1 MYNLN
6 VKYIIKPQNY
16 IAYMI
21 TCSKCNTSF
30 PIEMQKIS
38 KESTLPCVSCG
49 NPCVVKLLDLQNIE
63 VSSHVT
69 KPISGFSEI
78 NLNDTNTSQ
87 SSDAIGDLHIK
98 TPTSEHQ
105 FPIRKHFVITTVIF
119 KILLIAFIFG
129 ITNIQLIDSK
139 FPSLAKLYNLINVFP
154 RKTVVI
160 SSVKIVDNKSHLDF
174 HLNITNNS
182 DKTELVSDVVIVVY
196 DTFHNPVSVFEK
208 RPNLLIKANSD
219 VELVFNVHN
228 LKEDSKY
235 VSVFMNGKMQIEST
249 QIKKLLD

>member
-63 VSSHVT
+63 VSSHTTNPV
-69 KPISGFSEI
+69 SGFGEI
-78 NLNDTNTSQ
+78 NLHEINKLQPSEEKETIYVQKQTS
-87 SSDAIGDLHIK
+87 DNGFAIK
-98 TPTSEHQ
+98 
-105 FPIRKHFVITTVIF
+105 KHFVITTVIL
-119 KILLIAFIFG
+119 KIFLIAFIFG
-129 ITNIQLIDSK
+129 IAQIQFIDSR
-139 FPSLAKLYNLINVFP
+139 FPSLARLYNLINVFP

-160 SSVKIVDNKSHLDF
+160 SNVKVVDDKSNLEF
-174 HLNITNNS
+174 YLNISNHS

-196 DTFHNPVSVFEK
+196 DIFHNPISVFEK
-208 RPNLLIKANSD
+208 RPHLLIKPNSD
-219 VELVFNVHN
+219 FEMLFNVSN
-228 LKEDSKY
+228 LKEEAKY
-235 VSVFMNGKMQIEST
+235 VSIFMNGKMQVDSNDL
-249 QIKKLLD
+249 KKLLN